1 MDKRLEEIILKIES
15 ALDIIVEYGEY
26 VDAYVNQN
34 NPVGLLQKFGS
45 LSKGIQKAMFYK
57 ENEDMIMKILDSAIK
72 KFTQADILMEIAE
85 PLKEFGVDMSDYIDN
100 IYPEDVK
107 AIMNHLMNSID
118 KDVVKQKLIELNSLK
133 VRK

>member
-1 MDKRLEEIILKIES
+1 M
-15 ALDIIVEYGEY
+15 
-26 VDAYVNQN
+26 
-34 NPVGLLQKFGS
+34 
-45 LSKGIQKAMFYK
+45 SKGIQKAMFYK

-85 PLKEFGVDMSDYIDN
+85 PLKELGVDMSDYIDN
-100 IYPEDVK
+100 IHPENVK